1 MIRHSEKFVPPVTN
15 KRPRESNSPPGT
27 VDVFDLEDG
36 ESNKSQT
43 PDSAMPSS
51 KRPMGRKQAKE
62 KLKKGGEQMDYSLIE
77 KVLSDKEKVR
87 EDRWQENKMMHERR
101 LALEERK
108 IANEADTTL
117 WEKEQKIMFCDLEK
131 LDPSQKTYVIAM
143 RAQIAAQKMAAFNSA
158 FAGSSGGHEASGGG
172 EI

>member
-1 MIRHSEKFVPPVTN
+1 LLEAQKLYAGGKKKQGFPFLHCWQMIRHSEKFVPPVTN

-62 KLKKGGEQMDYSLIE
+62 KLKKGGEPTNYNLIE
-77 KVLSDKEKVR
+77 KFLKSISSSSPVPPIPIKLPYWGHLCFFLTPAVPQYLFLFFCGHQYFSHLSSKKGG
-87 EDRWQENKMMHERR
+87 
-101 LALEERK
+101 
-108 IANEADTTL
+108 DTTPP
-117 WEKEQKIMFCDLEK
+117 I
-131 LDPSQKTYVIAM
+131 P
-143 RAQIAAQKMAAFNSA
+143 
-158 FAGSSGGHEASGGG
+158 
-172 EI
+172 

>member
-1 MIRHSEKFVPPVTN
+1 MIRHSKKFVPPVTN

-62 KLKKGGEQMDYSLIE
+62 KLKKGGEPTNYNLIE
-77 KVLSDKEKVR
+77 KFLKEKESVR
-87 EDRWQENKMMHERR
+87 QDRWQESKVLHERK
-101 LALEERK
+101 LSLEECK
-108 IANEADTTL
+108 IANEEKKTL
-117 WEKEQKIMFCDLEK
+117 
-131 LDPSQKTYVIAM
+131 
-143 RAQIAAQKMAAFNSA
+143 
-158 FAGSSGGHEASGGG
+158 
-172 EI
+172 